1 MATNTPTPASLASSS
16 TPTTASGLGKTV
28 IVDGVVAKVAG
39 IAASTVPG
47 VYALGGGAA
56 RALGAIRGA
65 IGGDNHAQGI
75 SVEVG
80 ETQVAADVQI
90 VAEYPTP
97 LQSVADGVRAAV
109 IEAVETLVGLEV
121 TEVNVTINDV
131 HIPSDDKDD
140 ETTEARVQ

>member
-1 MATNTPTPASLASSS
+1 MATNTPTSATIAGS
-16 TPTTASGLGKTV
+16 TTSTSLGKTV
-28 IVDGVVAKVAG
+28 IADSVVAKVAG

-47 VYALGGGAA
+47 VHALGGGAA

-80 ETQVAADVQI
+80 ELQVAADVQI

-97 LQSVADGVRAAV
+97 LQVVADGVRSAV
-109 IEAVETLVGLEV
+109 IEAIETLVGLEV

-131 HIPSDDKDD
+131 HIPSDDKDED
-140 ETTEARVQ
+140 QTAEARVL